1 MSSIPQSA
9 GRFMGWRM
17 VAVAFFVDFVAVA
30 FFFYSYGIFFKD
42 IAARSSVVRTS
53 ACHWG

>member
-1 MSSIPQSA
+1 
-9 GRFMGWRM
+9 MGWRM